1 MNTYKYQRGEAVGFS
16 MLLLAIFLLITIPY
30 MQGKDDR
37 KNVKELKDGYQAF
50 LAYGEKERL
59 LGLGFD
65 TTLDGVYKGEGR
77 LGGRS
82 ASLTYE
88 FKDGLVTKTLET
100 AVTKITGTA
109 AFIQDGPEV
118 SYSLVE
124 GDSDLF
130 PSTPEIFVATPD
142 GKVYSAFSRA
152 SMQHIPAAQLAAEK
166 EQADAIWGMFK
177 NISTTLIAAVM
188 TFIAFVI
195 FMGTYRRDRRRH

>member
-1 MNTYKYQRGEAVGFS
+1 MNAYKYQRGEAVGFS
-16 MLLLAIFLLITIPY
+16 MLMLAIFLLITIPY

-59 LGLGFD
+59 RGLGFD

-88 FKDGLVTKTLET
+88 FKDGVLTKTLET

-109 AFIQDGPEV
+109 SFVQNGPEV
-118 SYSLVE
+118 SYSLIQ
-124 GDSDLF
+124 GYSDLF
-130 PSTPEIFVATPD
+130 PSTPEIFVAMPD
-142 GKVYSAFSRA
+142 GRVYSAFTRA
-152 SMQHIPAAQLAAEK
+152 SMAHTPASQVAAEK
-166 EQADAIWGMFK
+166 DQAESFWLLIK
-177 NISTTLIAAVM
+177 NILGAFILMTV
-188 TFIAFVI
+188 TFIVTAVV
-195 FMGTYRRDRRRH
+195 MRMRRMRNKPQ